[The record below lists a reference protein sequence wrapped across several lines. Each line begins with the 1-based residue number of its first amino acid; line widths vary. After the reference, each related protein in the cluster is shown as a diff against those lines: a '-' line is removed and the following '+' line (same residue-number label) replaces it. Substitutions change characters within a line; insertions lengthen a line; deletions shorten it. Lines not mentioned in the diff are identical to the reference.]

1 VTKAISLDPARE
13 TKTRERERLSSRKL
27 TLFLHADLWHWP
39 CPPRGRDNETPLLVF
54 ESIRKSA
61 APESRAPKGRAWY
74 RASDGDD
81 RHGDPDVPHD
91 RLRRPRHE
99 RDADRQQPDGE
110 RPGAR
115 GVLLLDASYNL
126 PSPVP
131 APYDGSTVVLNDP
144 VLGSPI
150 GSFKVKVV
158 KCP

>member
-1 VTKAISLDPARE
+1 MVTSGIGLARPE
-13 TKTRERERLSSRKL
+13 
-27 TLFLHADLWHWP
+27 W
-39 CPPRGRDNETPLLVF
+39 RDNETPLLVF

-99 RDADRQQPDGE
+99 RVADRRQPDGE

-115 GVLLLDASYNL
+115 AGRVGGGARALGVDDGGEASRPERGAL
-126 PSPVP
+126 
-131 APYDGSTVVLNDP
+131 ARRERET
-144 VLGSPI
+144 
-150 GSFKVKVV
+150 
-158 KCP
+158 